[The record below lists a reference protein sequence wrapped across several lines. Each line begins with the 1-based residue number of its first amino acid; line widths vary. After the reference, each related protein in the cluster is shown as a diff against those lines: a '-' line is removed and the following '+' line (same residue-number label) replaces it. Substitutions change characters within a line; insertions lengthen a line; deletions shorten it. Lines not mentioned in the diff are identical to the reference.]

1 MSSLEFVH
9 HPRTPT
15 LRIFSIREPQMQTDD
30 RPSQTEVRDIARPY
44 RSEAADA
51 YQIFVRHWPR
61 VVAASPYL
69 GRRAQSAARTV
80 ADALGTAR
88 LGLHRM
94 RTGGASYLIS
104 DLPSASKLLTDPDV
118 QEEKTPAEDLET
130 LIFVTRCFAGPQED
144 NRVIIKWCCYSLQ
157 RSTEPSYPV
166 ELIEG
171 KASLL
176 ACEAQITC
184 RLRMYIGA
192 WRAAPRL
199 HKYVRPGTVTSEPS
213 DNSIRAELLPGGV
226 N

>member
-69 GRRAQSAARTV
+69 GRRAQSAART
-80 ADALGTAR
+80 
-88 LGLHRM
+88 
-94 RTGGASYLIS
+94 SYLIS

-130 LIFVTRCFAGPQED
+130 LVFVTRCFAGPQED
-144 NRVIIKWCCYSLQ
+144 SRVIIKWCCYSLQ